1 MALLEEPGEILHPL
15 SYVGGRQH
23 RLRLLRKEA
32 AHQPHEPDVVVSV
45 ANHGD
50 QLPQRR
56 RTPQEQFGQP
66 AQARR
71 GCNWHRSTLARRPV
85 AAA

>member
-1 MALLEEPGEILHPL
+1 MPLPEETGETLHPL

-23 RLRLLRKEA
+23 RLRLLGKEA
-32 AHQPHEPDVVVSV
+32 AHQPHEPGVV
-45 ANHGD
+45 
-50 QLPQRR
+50 
-56 RTPQEQFGQP
+56 FGMADQP

-71 GCNWHRSTLARRPV
+71 GCNCHRSTSIRRCV

>member
-1 MALLEEPGEILHPL
+1 MPLPEEPGEALHPRA
-15 SYVGGRQH
+15 YVGGRQR
-23 RLRLLRKEA
+23 RLRLLGKEA
-32 AHQPHEPDVVVSV
+32 AHQPHEPCVVVGVSDQR
-45 ANHGD
+45 D

-56 RTPQEQFGQP
+56 RTPQEQSRQP

-71 GCNWHRSTLARRPV
+71 GRSCHRMASNRRPV